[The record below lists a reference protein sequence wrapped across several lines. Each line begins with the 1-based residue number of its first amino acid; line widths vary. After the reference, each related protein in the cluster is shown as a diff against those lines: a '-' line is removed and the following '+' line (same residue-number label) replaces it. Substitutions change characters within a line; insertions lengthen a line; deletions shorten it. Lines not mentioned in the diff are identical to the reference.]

1 VRWNNLE
8 KIDRKSW
15 ARDTAIAV
23 HDKNAD
29 WFHQQYNTLQDFSD
43 SAFLYGRRQIDL
55 YFKDVIG
62 KLSKPSKILDLGCGT
77 GEQIE
82 ELLGMGF
89 EVVGL
94 EPSSNM
100 RNHAVSKLPPGTVVD
115 GSILHIPFPDNYFDC
130 VYAIEVLRY
139 LERNDNLDGLKEIY
153 RVLRPNGIFFGTFVN
168 RYATDG
174 FVIITAIRTL
184 LQRIFK
190 KPPACHVEFTTPND
204 LRNTFRTIGFKNVE
218 IHGAMFAFLRIIYKL
233 SNKLGKIWALKL
245 DRYDKLFNDHPWSR
259 LFSGHLIGIAQKDS
273 KSEGGLTTPH

>member
-1 VRWNNLE
+1 MK

-29 WFHQQYNTLQDFSD
+29 WFYQQYNKLQDFGD

-55 YFKDVIG
+55 HFKNVIG
-62 KLSKPSKILDLGCGT
+62 KLSKDSKSLDLGCGT

-82 ELLGMGF
+82 ELLGNGL

-100 RNHAVSKLPPGTVVD
+100 RKHAASKLPPGTVVD
-115 GSILHIPFPDNYFDC
+115 GSILNIPFHDNYFDF

-139 LERNDNLDGLKEIY
+139 LDRNDNLDGLKEIY
-153 RVLRPNGIFFGTFVN
+153 RVLKPNGLFFGTFVN

-174 FVIITAIRTL
+174 FVILTTIRKML
-184 LQRIFK
+184 EWVFK
-190 KPPACHVEFTTPND
+190 KPPACHVEFTTPNE
-204 LRNTFRTIGFKNVE
+204 LRNTFRSIGFKEVE
-218 IHGAMFAFLRIIYKL
+218 IHGSMFAFLRIIYKL
-233 SNKLGKIWALKL
+233 NNKFGSIWARKL
-245 DRYDKLFNDHPWSR
+245 DRYDKLFNDHAWLLS
-259 LFSGHLIGIAQKDS
+259 FSGHLIGIAQK
-273 KSEGGLTTPH
+273 

>member
-1 VRWNNLE
+1 ME

-29 WFHQQYNTLQDFSD
+29 WFHQQYNELQDFGD
-43 SAFLYGRRQIDL
+43 SAFLYGRRQVDL
-55 YFKDVIG
+55 HFKNVIE
-62 KLSKPSKILDLGCGT
+62 KLSKDSKILDLGCGT

-82 ELLGMGF
+82 ELLGSGL

-100 RNHAVSKLPPGTVVD
+100 RQHAASKLPPGTVVD
-115 GSILHIPFPDNYFDC
+115 GSILNIPFPDNYFDF

-139 LERNDNLDGLKEIY
+139 LDRNDNLDGLKEIY
-153 RVLRPNGIFFGTFVN
+153 RVLKPNGIFFGTFVN

-174 FVIITAIRTL
+174 FVILTTMRKML
-184 LQRIFK
+184 EVIFK
-190 KPPACHVEFTTPND
+190 KPPACHVEFTTPNE
-204 LRNTFRTIGFKNVE
+204 LRNTLRFIGFKKVE

-233 SNKLGKIWALKL
+233 NQQLGTIWARKL
-245 DRYDKLFNDHPWSR
+245 DRYDRSFSDHPW
-259 LFSGHLIGIAQKDS
+259 LLTFAGHLIGIAQK
-273 KSEGGLTTPH
+273 

>member
-1 VRWNNLE
+1 M
-8 KIDRKSW
+8 DRQSW

-29 WFHQQYNTLQDFSD
+29 WFHQQYNRLQDFSD

-62 KLSKPSKILDLGCGT
+62 KLSKPSAILDLGCGT

-100 RNHAVSKLPPGTVVD
+100 RNHAVSKLPPGTVMD
-115 GSILHIPFPDNYFDC
+115 GSILHIPFPDNSFDC

-139 LERNDNLDGLKEIY
+139 LDHHDNLNGLKEIY
-153 RVLRPNGIFFGTFVN
+153 RVLKPNGIFFGTFVN
-168 RYATDG
+168 RYAADG
-174 FVIITAIRTL
+174 FVIITAMRTL
-184 LQRIFK
+184 LEKIFNK
-190 KPPACHVEFTTPND
+190 SQTCHVEFTTPND
-204 LRNTFRTIGFKNVE
+204 LRNTLRFIGFKKVE

-233 SNKLGKIWALKL
+233 SNKLGTTWARKL
-245 DRYDKLFNDHPWSR
+245 DGYDKLFNDHGWLRP
-259 LFSGHLIGIAQKDS
+259 LAGHLIGIAQKV
-273 KSEGGLTTPH
+273 G

>member
-1 VRWNNLE
+1 MK

-29 WFHQQYNTLQDFSD
+29 WFHQQYNKLQDFGD

-55 YFKDVIG
+55 HFKNVIG
-62 KLSKPSKILDLGCGT
+62 KLSKDSKILDLGCGT

-82 ELLGMGF
+82 ELLGNGF

-100 RNHAVSKLPPGTVVD
+100 RKYAASKLPSGTVVD
-115 GSILHIPFPDNYFDC
+115 GSILNIPFHDNYFDF

-139 LERNDNLDGLKEIY
+139 LDRNDNLDGLKEIY
-153 RVLRPNGIFFGTFVN
+153 RVLKPNGLFFGTFVN

-174 FVIITAIRTL
+174 FVILTTIRKML
-184 LQRIFK
+184 EWVFK
-190 KPPACHVEFTTPND
+190 KPPACHVEFTTPNE
-204 LRNTFRTIGFKNVE
+204 LRNTFRSIGFKEVE
-218 IHGAMFAFLRIIYKL
+218 IRGSMFAFLRIIYKL
-233 SNKLGKIWALKL
+233 NNKFGSIWARKL
-245 DRYDKLFNDHPWSR
+245 DRYDKLFNDHAWLLS
-259 LFSGHLIGIAQKDS
+259 LSGHLIGIAQK
-273 KSEGGLTTPH
+273 